1 MEAEW
6 HIYYTGNEPSWQ
18 RAAKF
23 EIRSL
28 ITRAFFGR
36 PPRTARPRLLHLGCG
51 KNRLTGFTNADLFR
65 LRGGVKPDW
74 CADLRH
80 PLRCPDDFWDGVFS
94 EHVLEHLAP
103 RRARNLLSELKR
115 TTRDG
120 GIIRI
125 VVPDLRLYTEHYLG
139 RNSPPGFEMWET
151 PAEGLRSVSQ
161 NWHHRSLWD
170 FDLLSKVARDAGFAE
185 IRKVSFGQGE
195 DPRLIQDQPHRAWE
209 SLYVE
214 LVA

>member
-1 MEAEW
+1 
-6 HIYYTGNEPSWQ
+6 
-18 RAAKF
+18 
-23 EIRSL
+23 
-28 ITRAFFGR
+28 
-36 PPRTARPRLLHLGCG
+36 
-51 KNRLTGFTNADLFR
+51 
-65 LRGGVKPDW
+65 VKPDW

-80 PLRCPDDFWDGVFS
+80 PLRCPDDFWDGVFT

-103 RRARNLLSELKR
+103 RRVRNLLSELKR

-125 VVPDLRLYTEHYLG
+125 VVPDLRLYVDHYVG
-139 RNSPPGFEMWET
+139 RT
-151 PAEGLRSVSQ
+151 
-161 NWHHRSLWD
+161 
-170 FDLLSKVARDAGFAE
+170 RDAGFAE
-185 IRKVSFGQGE
+185 IRKVSFGQGD